1 MMASVSDLRTL
12 YPSFDQNPTQYLAT
26 TSHGR
31 SARDRLVKCMG
42 DLFVADR
49 EKHNIPVRDISAAGK
64 VDKDNVRNDDKL
76 KKTLGDVP
84 ASGTS
89 IISTEDISSPFSPDA
104 RCRFVHLC
112 AETTVGRL
120 ELNIR
125 MLLRLVTFYQVMPQF
140 LDFLHV
146 YASRHSRDRELRF
159 SGFRTDKTLT
169 DPVDGTMIPELGR
182 SGRRYQLCFNLKTV
196 SPKDGGDW
204 KIRQA
209 VFHHQFDVGQGT
221 QLWIIGDP
229 HATLKKRIADLFPEW
244 NLYPTSFSTVQQG
257 FATSLEVNLEFAQ
270 WATSEWRWH
279 ILFLEERA
287 EELTKPARIR
297 EKVHIERLEP
307 ESLSDVQKWEEKT
320 NDTIM
325 AMESN
330 VSIMRLQQKFYQDLV
345 KDDNF
350 PQREQE
356 KCQKNVECYVSH
368 LEELICET
376 QMQITRASILVKTV
390 GDRKTILIQHLQT
403 QNAIIASKL
412 TATMYEQADRSA
424 VETIAVRIVTIVTL
438 IYLPATFS
446 STFFSTDIIKFENGE
461 VFSQVAL
468 ERFLQVTLPLMF
480 LTFFSAGLW
489 FWMEWRKRAHRS
501 RRFKIEY
508 SDIFPQDEEK
518 V

>member
-1 MMASVSDLRTL
+1 
-12 YPSFDQNPTQYLAT
+12 
-26 TSHGR
+26 
-31 SARDRLVKCMG
+31 
-42 DLFVADR
+42 
-49 EKHNIPVRDISAAGK
+49 
-64 VDKDNVRNDDKL
+64 
-76 KKTLGDVP
+76 
-84 ASGTS
+84 
-89 IISTEDISSPFSPDA
+89 
-104 RCRFVHLC
+104 
-112 AETTVGRL
+112 
-120 ELNIR
+120 
-125 MLLRLVTFYQVMPQF
+125 MPQF

-169 DPVDGTMIPELGR
+169 DPVDGAMIPELGR

-209 VFHHQFDVGQGT
+209 VFHHQFDLGQGT

-229 HATLKKRIADLFPEW
+229 HATLKKRIVDLFPEW

-257 FATSLEVNLEFAQ
+257 FATSLEVNLDFAQ

-297 EKVHIERLEP
+297 EKVHIEKLDP

-330 VSIMRLQQKFYQDLV
+330 VNIMRLQQKFYQDLV

-356 KCQKNVECYVSH
+356 KCRKNVECYVSH

-376 QMQITRASILVKTV
+376 QMQITRANILVKTV
-390 GDRKTILIQHLQT
+390 GDRKTI
-403 QNAIIASKL
+403 
-412 TATMYEQADRSA
+412 
-424 VETIAVRIVTIVTL
+424 
-438 IYLPATFS
+438 
-446 STFFSTDIIKFENGE
+446 TFFSTDIIKFENGE